1 MESTPEN
8 TQKPKT
14 TFGKISLALLPVA
27 AGLVV
32 YFPLTIPA
40 GLTGERAGGYAL
52 QGLYYGSFLCIL
64 NVLIAFVGIATHER
78 PRWPAITGL
87 ALSFLPALGGI
98 YLLCGAPW

>member
-8 TQKPKT
+8 LLKRKA

-40 GLTGERAGGYAL
+40 EISGETAFGYAL

-64 NVLIAFVGIATHER
+64 NVLIAFVGIATGER

-87 ALSFLPALGGI
+87 SLSFLPALGGI